1 MLGGLRNKSISKVTG
16 KRRIKTDLL
25 GHQQTEG
32 RLKGRLLDLIQAP
45 TVSMYE
51 DSAGAGLKLE
61 DSGDFGG

>member
-1 MLGGLRNKSISKVTG
+1 MTG

-32 RLKGRLLDLIQAP
+32 RLKEWLLVLIQAP

-51 DSAGAGLKLE
+51 FSAGANWKLE
-61 DSGDFGG
+61 DGGDCGG

>member
-1 MLGGLRNKSISKVTG
+1 MTG

-32 RLKGRLLDLIQAP
+32 RLKEWLLDLTQAP

-51 DSAGAGLKLE
+51 DSAGAGLKLV

>member
-1 MLGGLRNKSISKVTG
+1 
-16 KRRIKTDLL
+16 L

-51 DSAGAGLKLE
+51 DSAGADLKLE